1 MTRIASASLLSPP
14 DIPTAEPPWA
24 LRSRGLILDLD
35 GTLVRGHEV
44 IPGAREL
51 LARWSGRYVV
61 VSNNSTDTAA
71 GLAPRLQALGL
82 PVRADALVL
91 AGEQALRHIARNHP
105 RARLLLC
112 GSDTLRTCAASLG
125 LVLVSRNADIVLLTR
140 DVAFSYATLQ
150 AIAHQLARGAALM
163 VSNGDLTHPGPQG
176 SLVPETGALLQ
187 AVLAC
192 APGIRPP
199 RILGKPA
206 AMLFEEGLRRL
217 ELPAEDVTVIGDNA
231 RTDALGA
238 VRLGMAYLLVGESP
252 YADAPD
258 MARLLQA
265 ALPRRR
271 ALPADVAGGAADQ

>member
-1 MTRIASASLLSPP
+1 MTRIASAPLLSPP
-14 DIPTAEPPWA
+14 EVPTAEPPWA

-51 LARWSGRYVV
+51 LARWRGRYVV

-91 AGEQALRHIARNHP
+91 AGEQALRHIARGHP
-105 RARLLLC
+105 RARLLLR
-112 GSDTLRTCAASLG
+112 GSEALRACAAGLG
-125 LVLVSRNADIVLLTR
+125 LALVPRNADIVLLAR
-140 DVAFSYATLQ
+140 DLAFDYAALQ
-150 AIAHQLARGAALM
+150 SLARELARGAALM

-192 APGIRPP
+192 APGVRP

-206 AMLFEEGLRRL
+206 PMLFEEGLRRL
-217 ELPAEDVTVIGDNA
+217 ALPAEDVTVIGDNA

-258 MARLLQA
+258 MARLLEA

-271 ALPADVAGGAADQ
+271 ALPAGVAGGAADQ

>member
-1 MTRIASASLLSPP
+1 MTRIASAALLSTPDAPP
-14 DIPTAEPPWA
+14 ADLPWT
-24 LRSRGLILDLD
+24 LRTRGLILDLD

-44 IPGAREL
+44 IPGAAQL

-71 GLAPRLQALGL
+71 SLAPRLQALGL
-82 PVRADALVL
+82 PVQADALVL
-91 AGEQALRHIARNHP
+91 AGEQALHHIARNHP

-112 GSDTLRTCAASLG
+112 GSDTLRACAAGLG
-125 LVLVSRNADIVLLTR
+125 LVLVPGDADILLLAR
-140 DVAFSYATLQ
+140 DLSFTYATLQ
-150 AIAHQLARGAALM
+150 AVALELARGATLM
-163 VSNGDLTHPGPQG
+163 VSNGDLTHPGPRG

-192 APGIRPP
+192 APGVRP

-217 ELPAEDVTVIGDNA
+217 ALPAQVVTVIGDNA
-231 RTDALGA
+231 RTDAQGA
-238 VRLGMAYLLVGESP
+238 VSLGMAYLLVGNSP

-258 MARLLQA
+258 VARLLDA
-265 ALPRRR
+265 ALPRRHV
-271 ALPADVAGGAADQ
+271 LPWGNADQ

>member
-14 DIPTAEPPWA
+14 DAPVAEPPWTQ
-24 LRSRGLILDLD
+24 RSRGLILDLD
-35 GTLVRGHEV
+35 GTLIRGHEV
-44 IPGAREL
+44 IPGAAEL
-51 LARWSGRYVV
+51 LARWPGRYVV

-82 PVRADALVL
+82 PVPAEALVL
-91 AGEQALRHIARNHP
+91 AGEQALRHIARDHP
-105 RARLLLC
+105 RTRLLLC
-112 GSDTLRTCAASLG
+112 GSEALQACAAGLG
-125 LVLVSRNADIVLLTR
+125 LALVSRDADLVLLAR
-140 DVAFSYATLQ
+140 DLSFSYATLQ
-150 AIAHQLARGAALM
+150 ALTRELARGAALM
-163 VSNGDLTHPGPQG
+163 VSNGDLTHPGPRG

-187 AVLAC
+187 AVQAC
-192 APGIRPP
+192 APGVRP

-206 AMLFEEGLRRL
+206 PMLFEEGLRRL
-217 ELPAEDVTVIGDNA
+217 ELPPEDVTVIGDNA

-265 ALPRRR
+265 ALPRRH
-271 ALPADVAGGAADQ
+271 ALPAGNAADQ